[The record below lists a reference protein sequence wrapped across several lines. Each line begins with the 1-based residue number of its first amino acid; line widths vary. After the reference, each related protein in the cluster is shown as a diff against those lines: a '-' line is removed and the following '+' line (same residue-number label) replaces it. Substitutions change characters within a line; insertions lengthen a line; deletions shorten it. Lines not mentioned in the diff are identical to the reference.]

1 MCGCLS
7 LDVPGEHVTVV
18 FFGYMALKARLLGF
32 CVERIHLAPFVEV
45 SEAPTSSRGIAAVV
59 HDHPPPPDTT
69 SLSAHSLFSH
79 LELPHFFRQ
88 HFALLSDPP
97 PPPFHGQF

>member
-59 HDHPPPPDTT
+59 HDHHRRHDTT
-69 SLSAHSLFSH
+69 SPSANSLFSH
-79 LELPHFFRQ
+79 LELPHFLRDDC
-88 HFALLSDPP
+88 AVLIDARPP
-97 PPPFHGQF
+97 P